1 MLRTFWTIQTRQ
13 PCSRTFRCIE
23 RRQSADE
30 ALHVWARL
38 VSRARSGETGRR
50 GEARL
55 VGPDGKVREVVNVSE
70 LVRMSEVGS
79 RMADV
84 RKDVGEQHG

>member
-1 MLRTFWTIQTRQ
+1 MGHYWTIQTRQ
-13 PCSRTFRCIE
+13 PCSRKFREIE

-38 VSRARSGETGRR
+38 VSRARSGESGRR

-55 VGPDGKVREVVNVSE
+55 VGPDGKVRETVNVSE
-70 LVRMSEVGS
+70 MVRRATGG
-79 RMADV
+79 R
-84 RKDVGEQHG
+84 